1 MIKIGVISDT
11 HGVLRDEVIEIL
23 KGCQAILHAGD
34 INKPEII
41 QRLEAIAP
49 LYIVRGNNDKGEW
62 AEILPLFLEFELY
75 GYQFYMTHQKK
86 DVPKPYPKVDFI
98 ITGHSHQYAYEDEKD
113 TIWLNPGS
121 CGKRRFGLEIS
132 MAILE
137 IVGGKLRIVK
147 KQLEPPLNVVSS
159 K

>member
-23 KGCQAILHAGD
+23 QECKFILHAGD
-34 INKPEII
+34 INQPEIV

-49 LYIVRGNNDKGEW
+49 LYVVRGNNDKGEW
-62 AEILPLFLEFELY
+62 ADKLPMFLEMTLC
-75 GYQFYMTHQKK
+75 GYQFYITHQKK
-86 DVPKPYPKVDFI
+86 DVPKPTPNVDFI
-98 ITGHSHQYAYEDEKD
+98 ITGHSHKYAEDYEKS

-137 IVGGKLRIVK
+137 VTEEGIKVVK
-147 KQLEPPLNVVSS
+147 KQLIP
-159 K
+159 